1 MSTQSHIS
9 GYHATTTAISSCVV
23 QQDPTILEK
32 ENSTIRS
39 CISSLTALR
48 DNLLVT
54 ESPGLGWSSHLL
66 QLVGGRGEK
75 EDRIDEHRDQVKCN
89 LFAIIWWLSGA
100 IYMYKIL
107 TLNFANCRN
116 WHKRPTELNQNPRII
131 DLKQKCRNS
140 STNSDK
146 VIAGQRFKCKMT
158 LGNLAFI

>member
-23 QQDPTILEK
+23 QRDPTILEK

-75 EDRIDEHRDQVKCN
+75 EDRIDEHRDVPNNTITKTQTAEKDGKKANDTQYIFMHKEWKHRPLKLLLQRWGQVWNICS
-89 LFAIIWWLSGA
+89 LLLSP
-100 IYMYKIL
+100 K
-107 TLNFANCRN
+107 
-116 WHKRPTELNQNPRII
+116 ELSC
-131 DLKQKCRNS
+131 LKMVMKQH
-140 STNSDK
+140 
-146 VIAGQRFKCKMT
+146 
-158 LGNLAFI
+158 

>member
-23 QQDPTILEK
+23 QRDHTILEK

-75 EDRIDEHRDQVKCN
+75 EDRIDEHRDVPNNTITKTQTAEKDGKKANDTQYIFMHKEWKSLLQRWGQVWNICS
-89 LFAIIWWLSGA
+89 LLLSP
-100 IYMYKIL
+100 K
-107 TLNFANCRN
+107 
-116 WHKRPTELNQNPRII
+116 ELSC
-131 DLKQKCRNS
+131 LKMVMKQH
-140 STNSDK
+140 
-146 VIAGQRFKCKMT
+146 
-158 LGNLAFI
+158 

>member
-23 QQDPTILEK
+23 QRDPTILEK

-75 EDRIDEHRDQVKCN
+75 EDRIDEHRDVPNNTITKTQTAEKDGEKANDTQYIFMHKEWKHRPLKSLLQRWGQVWNICS
-89 LFAIIWWLSGA
+89 LLLSP
-100 IYMYKIL
+100 K
-107 TLNFANCRN
+107 
-116 WHKRPTELNQNPRII
+116 ELSC
-131 DLKQKCRNS
+131 LKMVMKQLAKQC
-140 STNSDK
+140 
-146 VIAGQRFKCKMT
+146 GQV
-158 LGNLAFI
+158 GN

>member
-23 QQDPTILEK
+23 QRDPTILEK

-75 EDRIDEHRDQVKCN
+75 EDRIDEHRDVPNNTITKTQTAEMDGKKANDTQYIFMHKEWKHRPLKSLLQRWGQVWNICS
-89 LFAIIWWLSGA
+89 LLLSP
-100 IYMYKIL
+100 K
-107 TLNFANCRN
+107 
-116 WHKRPTELNQNPRII
+116 ELSC
-131 DLKQKCRNS
+131 LKMVMKQH
-140 STNSDK
+140 
-146 VIAGQRFKCKMT
+146 
-158 LGNLAFI
+158 